1 MLYIDLLLSFV
12 VFVMGLLSLFLKR
25 FKINRW
31 VIVLSLLFLPVSVVN
46 YYLPEIDVK
55 VFGEITITNLILYP
69 FVKILLVLALLRFI
83 FRGGNIR

>member
-83 FRGGNIR
+83 FRGENIR